1 VGVFKIVVLAGVVG
15 MSLNGKMRTV
25 LCCAIG
31 CGLAGLAVQTTGC
44 GSDKPAAS
52 VSNAASMPEKN
63 APTASAPAPREPVDS
78 SLVVSGPI
86 IVEHQVDLTA
96 QRDGVVANIFAD
108 VPARVKAGALLA
120 RLDDRQITAN
130 LEAARAKSRGI
141 EADLKNWQ
149 SEGQVLKADYARA
162 QNLWDLGLTSEEQ
175 LQHAKYKAESD
186 QWDIKR
192 VEESLNTARQEE
204 KSLELELEKTKITSP
219 FAALVARRYV
229 REGQTVA
236 KGDRLFW
243 VTSEAPLLLRFTLPE
258 KFFGQLQRGQNI
270 EVISPNATGEKHAAR
285 VREISP
291 VVDPA
296 SGTFE
301 VLLELSG
308 DRGSLRPGM
317 TASARLDQLP

>member
-1 VGVFKIVVLAGVVG
+1 
-15 MSLNGKMRTV
+15 MPLNRAMRSV

-31 CGLAGLAVQTTGC
+31 CGLAGLAVQTAGC
-44 GSDKPAAS
+44 GSDKAAPS
-52 VSNAASMPEKN
+52 VSNAASLPEKT
-63 APTASAPAPREPVDS
+63 AATASPPAPREPIDS
-78 SLVVSGPI
+78 SLLVSGPI
-86 IVEHQVDLTA
+86 VVEHQVELTA
-96 QRDGVVANIFAD
+96 QRDGVIAKIFSD
-108 VPARVKAGALLA
+108 VPSRVKAGTLLA
-120 RLDDRQITAN
+120 VLDDRQITAN

-141 EADLKNWQ
+141 QADLKNWE
-149 SEGQVLKADYARA
+149 SEAQVLKADYARA
-162 QNLWDLGLTSEEQ
+162 QNLWNLGLTSEEQ

-192 VEESLNTARQEE
+192 VEESLNSARQEE
-204 KSLELELEKTKITSP
+204 RSLELELEKTKITSP
-219 FAALVARRYV
+219 FTALVARRYV

-270 EVISPNATGEKHAAR
+270 EVSSPNAVGEKHVAR
-285 VREISP
+285 VREVSP

-317 TASARLDQLP
+317 TASARLSQLP